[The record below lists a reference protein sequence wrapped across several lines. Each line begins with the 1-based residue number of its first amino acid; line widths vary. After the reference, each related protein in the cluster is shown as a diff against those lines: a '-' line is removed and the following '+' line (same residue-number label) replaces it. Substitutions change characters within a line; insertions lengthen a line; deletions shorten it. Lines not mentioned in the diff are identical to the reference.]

1 MPNDCYNTVTIGAEP
16 EVIQMLI
23 DCEFKFENL
32 RPHSAISPTDGK
44 DFNENWYEWSCH
56 NWGTKWD
63 RSEYNLLMS
72 GRKGLQIEFVTAWCP
87 PIELL
92 KYLIKTHNIW
102 VKCEWC
108 EEGGLAGIFIGE
120 YDGEKVLERE
130 FTWEDWCLE
139 EHVDRLGS

>member
-23 DCEFKFENL
+23 DCEFRFENL
-32 RPHSAISPTDGK
+32 RAHPATSPTDVE
-44 DFNENWYEWSCH
+44 DFKESWHKWSCD

-63 RSEYNLLMS
+63 RSEYNVLIR
-72 GRKGLQIEFVTAWCP
+72 GKKGLQVEFVTAWCP
-87 PIELL
+87 PLQLL
-92 KYLIKTHNIW
+92 KYLIEKHKIW

-108 EEGGLAGIFIGE
+108 EEGGLAGIFVGE
-120 YDGEKVLERE
+120 HDGVKLLERE

-139 EHVDRLGS
+139 EHVERLG